1 MKCFNGRSFSTFG
14 TDVQCSAKYSAKL
27 KKKKEKRSKL
37 RTPFYKSK
45 HMDIVLTNFLLRFS
59 HADGGAFTLGSV

>member
-1 MKCFNGRSFSTFG
+1 MGGVFPHLAQMFNVLLNIQPS
-14 TDVQCSAKYSAKL
+14 L
-27 KKKKEKRSKL
+27 KKKKKKRSKL